1 MNEKKQIY
9 YKYFE
14 DKILPSVQNV
24 EKYRIKLIK
33 KVILS
38 SLLFFIAGAF
48 FAYIFIIIM
57 LNDKFNPLLFP
68 LVLFCMYAFIIKGI
82 INFILAGKAY
92 QEKLLTYVFPLFLTP
107 VANFKPW
114 PKNSN
119 TEAILDSQ
127 LFHNFDTQEDE
138 ASFFGFYGRTNI
150 IISNTLLTMPVKG
163 VNKPNMFKGI
173 LIQLEFDKSINNHVI
188 MFSKNEHK
196 YNNFRQ
202 VNPHIDDLNQ
212 YLYVF
217 AKNTENITFINEEFW
232 HVIKRFGEIYTAKGF
247 EFSYKN
253 NVILIAIRQKR
264 PMQFGFIFKS
274 LLNAKNYDD
283 LIERFIVIYDLI
295 DVLNKS

>member
-92 QEKLLTYVFPLFLTP
+92 QEKLLTDVFPLFLTP

-127 LFHNFDTQEDE
+127 LFHNFDMQEDE
-138 ASFFGFYGRTNI
+138 ASYFGFYGRTNI
-150 IISNTLLTMPVKG
+150 ILSNTKLTMPVKG
-163 VNKPNMFKGI
+163 VNKPNLFKGT
-173 LIQLEFDKSINNHVI
+173 LIQFELEKSINNHVI

-196 YNNFRQ
+196 YNHFHQ
-202 VNPHIDDLNQ
+202 VNPHIPELNRF
-212 YLYVF
+212 LYVF
-217 AKNTENITFINEEFW
+217 AKNPENISFINAEFW
-232 HVIKRFGEIYTAKGF
+232 NVIKRFGEIYTAKGF
-247 EFSYKN
+247 ELSYRN
-253 NVILIAIRQKR
+253 NVVLIALRQKK
-264 PMQFGFIFKS
+264 PMQFGFLFKT
-274 LLNAKNYDD
+274 LLNAKNYDE
-283 LIERFIVIYDLI
+283 LIEKFIVIYDLI
-295 DVLNKS
+295 DVLNKI

>member
-1 MNEKKQIY
+1 
-9 YKYFE
+9 
-14 DKILPSVQNV
+14 
-24 EKYRIKLIK
+24 
-33 KVILS
+33 
-38 SLLFFIAGAF
+38 
-48 FAYIFIIIM
+48 
-57 LNDKFNPLLFP
+57 
-68 LVLFCMYAFIIKGI
+68 
-82 INFILAGKAY
+82 
-92 QEKLLTYVFPLFLTP
+92 
-107 VANFKPW
+107 
-114 PKNSN
+114 
-119 TEAILDSQ
+119 
-127 LFHNFDTQEDE
+127 
-138 ASFFGFYGRTNI
+138 
-150 IISNTLLTMPVKG
+150 MPVKG

-247 EFSYKN
+247 EFSFKN